1 MKRSMTHNTGMMLT
15 SQTVKTE
22 KTEKTDK
29 TENTEETGGTENTM
43 KTEDTEYMEVKKDTG
58 YQDKEKTVKTE
69 NGTGRN
75 ITKTVNMQM
84 INTPKYSKY
93 LMTNSVEICGATE
106 MIMIVG
112 QIREIIHYY

>member
-1 MKRSMTHNTGMMLT
+1 MKRSMTHNTGT
-15 SQTVKTE
+15 SQTVKTG
-22 KTEKTDK
+22 KTEKMEK
-29 TENTEETGGTENTM
+29 TENTEDTGGTENTM
-43 KTEDTEYMEVKKDTG
+43 KTEDTEDMEVKKDSG
-58 YQDKEKTVKTE
+58 NKDKEKTVKTE

-93 LMTNSVEICGATE
+93 LMTISVEICGATE

>member
-15 SQTVKTE
+15 SQ
-22 KTEKTDK
+22 
-29 TENTEETGGTENTM
+29 
-43 KTEDTEYMEVKKDTG
+43 
-58 YQDKEKTVKTE
+58 TVKTE

>member
-43 KTEDTEYMEVKKDTG
+43 KTEDTEVKKDTG